1 MTPAAHADPGVIT
14 IDGPAASGKSSVAK
28 GVARALGVPFVS
40 SGLLYRAA
48 TLLVARAGIDPG
60 DEAAVMAALAGHAVA
75 LEPGT
80 TANRVRLDGEDVSDA
95 LHTAAVDAGVSQVA
109 AHPSVRAW
117 VGEQLRRVPPPFAID
132 GRDMGSTVFPDA
144 RHKFYLT
151 ASLEERARRRAG
163 ERDTDLA
170 AVAAAMAR
178 RDALDARQLAPAP
191 DAHHIDTDALDLDQV
206 IERVLEKLPA
216 GAASVP

>member
-1 MTPAAHADPGVIT
+1 MTPASRADLGVIT
-14 IDGPAASGKSSVAK
+14 IDGPAASGKSSVAR
-28 GVARALGVPFVS
+28 GVAHALGVPFVS

-48 TLLVARAGIDPG
+48 TVLVARAGIDPG
-60 DEAAVMAALAGHAVA
+60 DEAAVMAALSGHAVA
-75 LEPGT
+75 LQPGT
-80 TANRVRLDGEDVSDA
+80 STNRVRLDDEDVSDA

-109 AHPSVRAW
+109 AHPAVRAW

-163 ERDTDLA
+163 ERDLDPA
-170 AVAAAMAR
+170 AVASAMAR
-178 RDALDARQLAPAP
+178 RDALDARQLEPAP
-191 DAHHIDTDALDLDQV
+191 DARHIDTDELELDQV
-206 IERVLEKLPA
+206 IERVLAMLR
-216 GAASVP
+216 AAAAAVP

>member
-1 MTPAAHADPGVIT
+1 MTRAARADLGVIT

-28 GVARALGVPFVS
+28 GVAHTLGVPFVS

-48 TLLVARAGIDPG
+48 TWLVARAGIDPG
-60 DEAAVMAALAGHAVA
+60 DEAAVMAALAGHVVA

-80 TANRVRLDGEDVSDA
+80 ATNRVRLDGEDVSDA
-95 LHTAAVDAGVSQVA
+95 LHTAEVDAGVSHVA
-109 AHPSVRAW
+109 AHPAVRAW
-117 VGEQLRRVPPPFAID
+117 VGAQLRRVPPPFAID

-163 ERDTDLA
+163 ERDIDLA
-170 AVAAAMAR
+170 AVGAAMAR
-178 RDALDARQLAPAP
+178 RDALDARQLEPAP
-191 DAHHIDTDALDLDQV
+191 DANHIDTDGLDLDQV
-206 IERVLEKLPA
+206 VQRVLRRLRA
-216 GAASVP
+216 DAASLP